1 MYYRYQLSI
10 TWRQTWCSLEP
21 SLVSHIWYDIIKC
34 SSWLHGCGNTKCSAC
49 PFSFK
54 TFVTC
59 KHSCWLMSV
68 RCGLFFLSIAS
79 SSSSFSSDRQCSSFH
94 HLMYYR
100 TGAWCVKPSMY
111 QCRLMWCVK
120 PSMYQCRL
128 IDWFFISSIYMKIS
142 QIHQHIKN
150 KVSVIYDSSMF
161 CNSLLKELVELETTT
176 DDGKLFQRWMIS
188 GKNENW

>member
-1 MYYRYQLSI
+1 MGVEIRK
-10 TWRQTWCSLEP
+10 R
-21 SLVSHIWYDIIKC
+21 
-34 SSWLHGCGNTKCSAC
+34 SAC

-54 TFVTC
+54 NIRYLQTQLLVNEC
-59 KHSCWLMSV
+59 QG
-68 RCGLFFLSIAS
+68 GLFFFLSIAS
-79 SSSSFSSDRQCSSFH
+79 FSSSFSSDRQCSSFH

-128 IDWFFISSIYMKIS
+128 MWCVKPSMYQCRLIWCVKPSMYQCRLINWFFISSIYMKIS

-176 DDGKLFQRWMIS
+176 DDGKLFQRWMVS